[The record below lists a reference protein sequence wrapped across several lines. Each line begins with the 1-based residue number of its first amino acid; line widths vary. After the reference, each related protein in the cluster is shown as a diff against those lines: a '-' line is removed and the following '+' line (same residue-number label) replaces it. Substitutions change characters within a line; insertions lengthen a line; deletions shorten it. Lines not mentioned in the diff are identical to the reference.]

1 MVTKE
6 DLAQA
11 ILEIKELQKDT
22 AQRFQDTDLKFQ
34 DTDKKFQNTD
44 LKFQDTDKK
53 FQDTDLKFQEI
64 REEFK
69 DIAQRFKETS
79 LIIKETGE
87 QLKKTEKTI
96 EQNSIDSK
104 RSMEEL
110 KTFSKNLSINI
121 DGISRTQGEITE
133 DYFFNILNQ
142 NKSVAGLEFDNIER
156 NLYQYARHNLKGEY
170 DIIMFNGNSV
180 LIVEI
185 KNKIRNKDINNL
197 KNKQIANFR
206 ELFPNYKDFKIYGAV
221 AGFTIKD
228 ELVKKANDEGFFVL
242 QKKGDMMVEKHKNIK
257 SY

>member
-6 DLAQA
+6 DLSQA
-11 ILEIKELQKDT
+11 ILEVKDLQKELQ
-22 AQRFQDTDLKFQ
+22 RDLSK
-34 DTDKKFQNTD
+34 
-44 LKFQDTDKK
+44 
-53 FQDTDLKFQEI
+53 
-64 REEFK
+64 
-69 DIAQRFKETS
+69 RFKETDEKF
-79 LIIKETGE
+79 KETDRF
-87 QLKKTEKTI
+87 I
-96 EQNSIDSK
+96 
-104 RSMEEL
+104 
-110 KTFSKNLSINI
+110 KNLSINI

-133 DYFFNILNQ
+133 DYFYNILKKD
-142 NKSVAGLEFDNIER
+142 KSIAGLKFDNIER

-170 DIIMFNGNSV
+170 DIILFNGDSV

-185 KNKIRNKDINNL
+185 KNKIRNKDIENL

-228 ELVKKANDEGFFVL
+228 ELVKKANNEGFFVL